1 MKKVENFSKAVNN
14 FKQIYKYE
22 EPYDVVT
29 QTGMVSLFEIA
40 FEQSWKAMKECL
52 EFDGY
57 GEAKSGSPRSII
69 KLAYQ
74 AGMIDDEQC
83 WLSALATRNAIV
95 HTYNNDLALEIIKKS
110 KEEYVSLFEKLL
122 IYFHENY

>member
-40 FEQSWKAMKECL
+40 FE
-52 EFDGY
+52 
-57 GEAKSGSPRSII
+57 
-69 KLAYQ
+69 
-74 AGMIDDEQC
+74 
-83 WLSALATRNAIV
+83 
-95 HTYNNDLALEIIKKS
+95 
-110 KEEYVSLFEKLL
+110 
-122 IYFHENY
+122 